1 MPSQILLMQLRE
13 CSDSADSAV
22 GISKICMN
30 SRKCE
35 ERKMRL
41 IRILIGETQFTFFKG
56 LEHFLDIAILA
67 FGLSVDF

>member
-1 MPSQILLMQLRE
+1 MQLRK

-30 SRKCE
+30 SRKC